1 MESGTI
7 NIPLFPLTQGLFP
20 EGLLRLNIFE
30 VRYLDLIRKCEAA
43 KSPFGVVI
51 LQEGSEV
58 QTAGQTPKFH
68 THGTLAHLQTVIRV
82 QPNLFKVSCLGGA
95 RFALKDYELGTYGV
109 WYANVTCLPED
120 KVQEMPQRLQ
130 SLADKLGGLIAA
142 VIKEGK
148 ADQLPFTAPY
158 KLDEAGWVSNRL
170 AEVLPLAPVEK
181 HELLMQEDPVDRLE
195 MIAKKISFDEN

>member
-1 MESGTI
+1 MELETI

-30 VRYLDLIRKCEAA
+30 VRYLDLIRKCEASGA
-43 KSPFGVVI
+43 PFGVVI

-58 QTAGQTPKFH
+58 QAAGQTPKFH
-68 THGTLAHLQTVIRV
+68 EIGTLAHLQNVLKV
-82 QPNLFKVSCLGGA
+82 QATLLKVSCTGGA
-95 RFALKDYELGTYGV
+95 RFIVKDYALGAYGV

-120 KVQEMPQRLQ
+120 EVLEIPLRLQ
-130 SLADKLGGLIAA
+130 PLADQLGALIAA

-170 AEVLPLAPVEK
+170 AEVLPLHPADK
-181 HELLMQEDPVDRLE
+181 HELLMQDDPMNRLE
-195 MIAKKISFDEN
+195 IIAKKMNLN